1 MIEEKMDKKTNKGNL
16 KVSQVLVEF
25 LEKEVLEL
33 LNLDIDKFWIDFE
46 SIINKFAPLNKKL
59 LLKRASIKKLI
70 DN

>member
-1 MIEEKMDKKTNKGNL
+1 MIEEKMDKKINKGNL

-46 SIINKFAPLNKKL
+46 SIINKFARLGQCNETFKQFT
-59 LLKRASIKKLI
+59 
-70 DN
+70 NF